1 MDKFPEIYFSI
12 KERETNFPV
21 ELEKISEHLN
31 PSLFKKV
38 ELNLDRFE
46 AVNVKMISSGWMYRL
61 NACGLKDN
69 FIELIES
76 DESVDYEQKEE
87 KANIGKVG
95 GMKEEKESGKSGF
108 GANKMMVWM
117 SIVLRFF
124 NVYFELI

>member
-1 MDKFPEIYFSI
+1 MDNFPEIYFSV
-12 KERETNFPV
+12 KERDTNFPV
-21 ELEKISEHLN
+21 ELERISEHLN

-69 FIELIES
+69 FMELIAS
-76 DESVDYEQKEE
+76 DESLEGEAKEE
-87 KANIGKVG
+87 KANLGNIVGREEGK
-95 GMKEEKESGKSGF
+95 KPGKTGF

-124 NVYFELI
+124 NVYFDLI